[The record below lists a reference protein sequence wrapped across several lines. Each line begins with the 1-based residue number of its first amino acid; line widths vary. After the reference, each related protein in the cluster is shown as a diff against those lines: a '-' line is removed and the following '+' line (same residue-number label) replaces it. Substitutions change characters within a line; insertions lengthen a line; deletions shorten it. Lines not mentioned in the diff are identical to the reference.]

1 MNDASS
7 MAGRI
12 CLVTGATSGI
22 GRATAAALARSG
34 ATLIVHGRDERKTR
48 EFLAELQGNTDT
60 ADVHMVLADFSSLSA
75 VRALADELRTRF
87 GALHVLVNNAG
98 ALTDRRRISDDGFE
112 WTFAV
117 NHLAPYLLT
126 RLLFDLLEENAPA
139 RIAFNSS
146 SAMGGAH
153 LDFSDLQMERT
164 FDGWTAYANTK
175 LANMLVANLLAEK
188 KSATGVVSNSF
199 CPGLIDTNLLIG
211 NRDFGEAGIARLKSA
226 MRSAEDGAVTP
237 VFLATAPQA
246 EMMNGAYFLKSHGNG
261 TAPLK
266 IRWDRDAAE
275 RLWSVSQDY
284 VASWLD

>member
-1 MNDASS
+1 MNDSSS

-22 GRATAAALARSG
+22 GRATAEALARSG

-48 EFLAELQGNTDT
+48 EFLAELKAGPD
-60 ADVHMVLADFSSLSA
+60 AGDAHMVLADFASLSA
-75 VRALADELRTRF
+75 VRALADEIRERF

-98 ALTDRRRISDDGFE
+98 VLTDRRKVSDDGFE

-117 NHLAPYLLT
+117 NHLASFLLS
-126 RLLFDLLEENAPA
+126 RLLFDLLQENAPA

-175 LANMLVANLLAEK
+175 LANMLTANLLAEMYAA
-188 KSATGVVSNSF
+188 SGVVSNSF
-199 CPGLIDTNLLIG
+199 CPGLIDTNLLAG
-211 NRDFGEAGIARLKSA
+211 NHDFGEAGIARLQSA
-226 MRSAEDGAVTP
+226 MRSVEDGAITP
-237 VFLATAPQA
+237 VFLASAPQA
-246 EMMNGAYFLKSHGNG
+246 EQINGAYFLKSHGNG
-261 TAPLK
+261 TTPLQ
-266 IRWDRDAAE
+266 IRWDRQAAE

-284 VASWLD
+284 VSRWLD